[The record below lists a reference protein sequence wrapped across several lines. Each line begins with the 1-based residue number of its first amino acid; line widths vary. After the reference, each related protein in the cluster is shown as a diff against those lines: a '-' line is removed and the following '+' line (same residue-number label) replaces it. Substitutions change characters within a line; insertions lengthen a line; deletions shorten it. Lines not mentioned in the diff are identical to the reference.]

1 MHTCWNRTN
10 YPISQFIWAG
20 DVAPFVEGSLSMN
33 KTLGLIPAPHKTGI
47 GYAYLWFQ
55 PLRDGGRKTRCLRS
69 SPGTY
74 WGGGQLGLCET
85 LQMNE
90 WMNNIVLASNIFP
103 VLGKAAI
110 IDFRMKLE
118 RDKYGQTVVGRYL
131 LVSQPLFSFGV
142 LKHSKSNHKDNCG
155 SRSLKNFLG
164 LWCHFHP

>member
-1 MHTCWNRTN
+1 MRLLLKSAFMHTCWNRTN

-20 DVAPFVEGSLSMN
+20 DVAPFVEGFLSMN

-55 PLRDGGRKTRCLRS
+55 PLGDGGRKTRRLRS

-110 IDFRMKLE
+110 IDFRMNV
-118 RDKYGQTVVGRYL
+118 TSMGRL
-131 LVSQPLFSFGV
+131 LWGGICLFHNPLFHLEF
-142 LKHSKSNHKDNCG
+142 
-155 SRSLKNFLG
+155 
-164 LWCHFHP
+164 